1 MPKSLQLQYGCV
13 LDKDYPAPI
22 VDIALAMREAKA
34 KIVSA
39 RQQKGAYDETQA
51 VIKKHASR
59 KGMQGSE
66 RDKNGQIISSNRL
79 QKKSKL
85 LNTNIK
91 QQELF

>member
-1 MPKSLQLQYGCV
+1 M
-13 LDKDYPAPI
+13 
-22 VDIALAMREAKA
+22 DIALAMREAKA

-59 KGMQGSE
+59 KGMQGASHDSG
-66 RDKNGQIISSNRL
+66 RDKSGQIISSKRL

-85 LNTNIK
+85 LNANIK